1 MLTTGLRYL
10 WIPLSIVLLLHVN
23 SPLLLFAQEGP
34 VRGTIAGKIYEKS
47 SRTALSDVSVHAKL
61 ITTGQEYASEKSD
74 SRGSYMISDVPPG
87 IYAFTFVYDGKEYV
101 IEEKF
106 DSRIAMSFL
115 LESCFVLDTAEQ
127 SAAILAECSSELY
140 AEDQVVSI
148 GPHNFLRASASDPQ
162 EDVSYAQASITVEH
176 SSLDCFA
183 NDQYAQLTATIQPG
197 EIVQS
202 SRVYFRAAQHPDFYY
217 VEMVGEGDIFTAVLP
232 IPSPDTER
240 VVYYIEAVDMEFNNA
255 QTPEANPE
263 VSDAETCEKRN
274 PEAAYF
280 LGDNPDIVVGAVT
293 AGASSIPLGF
303 QATGIT
309 GFISASGVVTSVGA
323 AAAGAGSAGAAAGA
337 AAAAAGAAGGLG
349 AAGTVI
355 VVAGAAAAG
364 GGIISGV
371 VNESEASGVK
381 NQ

>member
-10 WIPLSIVLLLHVN
+10 WIGLSIVLLLHAN
-23 SPLLLFAQEGP
+23 SPLPLFAQQETI
-34 VRGTIAGKIYEKS
+34 RGTIAGKIYEKT
-47 SRTALSDVSVHAKL
+47 SRTALSDVRVHAKL
-61 ITTGQEYASEKSD
+61 ITTGQEFHSGKTD
-74 SRGSYMISDVPPG
+74 GRGSYMISDVPSG
-87 IYAFTFVYDGKEYV
+87 IYAFTFEYDGKEYT

-115 LESCFVLDTAEQ
+115 LESCFILDTAEQ
-127 SAAILAECSSELY
+127 SAALLAECSSELY

-148 GPHNFLRASASDPQ
+148 GPHNFLRASASEPQ
-162 EDVSYAQASITVEH
+162 EDVGYAQTSITVEH
-176 SSLDCFA
+176 SALDCLA
-183 NDQYAQLTATIQPG
+183 NDQYAQLTAMIQPG

-217 VEMVGEGDIFTAVLP
+217 VEMAGEGDIFSAVLP
-232 IPSPDTER
+232 IPSPDTEQ
-240 VVYYIEAVDMEFNNA
+240 VVYYIEAVDMDFNNA
-255 QTPEANPE
+255 QTPEADPE
-263 VSDAETCEKRN
+263 VSDSETCEKRN

-280 LGDNPDIVVGAVT
+280 QGDNPDIVVGAVT

-323 AAAGAGSAGAAAGA
+323 AAAGAGSAGAAGA

-355 VVAGAAAAG
+355 VVTGAAVAG
-364 GGIISGV
+364 GGIINEV
-371 VNESEASGVK
+371 VKEEEASGVK